1 MTRQIELRP
10 DWGLV
15 PLRLVA
21 GIVFI
26 AHGWLKLSAFGIPG
40 TAKFMGDLG
49 IPMPAVAAICII
61 TLELIGGIALVVGGA
76 TRIAATLLVAD
87 MLGAIFFAKRNAG
100 FFAPNGWEF
109 ELTLC
114 AVCVTLA
121 IVGAGGASI
130 DASLRGHHATTE
142 EKSG

>member
-1 MTRQIELRP
+1 MMRGIDLRP

-15 PLRLVA
+15 PLRLVV
-21 GIVFI
+21 GVVFI
-26 AHGWLKLSAFGIPG
+26 AHGWLKLSSFGIPG

-61 TLELIGGIALVVGGA
+61 TLELIGGIGLVLGGGTRLLAAL
-76 TRIAATLLVAD
+76 LSAD

-100 FFAPNGWEF
+100 FFAPNGWEL
-109 ELTLC
+109 ELTLF
-114 AVCVTLA
+114 AACVTLA

-130 DASLRGHHATTE
+130 DAAFRGHRGPGKGTGT
-142 EKSG
+142 